1 MISQRVK
8 KIGLLDLRLNAAE
21 ERNFTFVLPHD
32 WTVLRRRDMLFAL
45 CVVFHA
51 TNFFY
56 YRLPQGKSR
65 LGRDQLTS
73 SSGDIF
79 AALCCAMLCYA
90 MHCKKLILY
99 LLQTMHCLAMLWMI
113 VGKAILG
120 LRMTWMEAS

>member
-1 MISQRVK
+1 MLNWW
-8 KIGLLDLRLNAAE
+8 KIGCVGIYAGMITIGFLEQNALKPILTKICTSGHFLPASARQKPVR
-21 ERNFTFVLPHD
+21 ERSAH
-32 WTVLRRRDMLFAL
+32 
-45 CVVFHA
+45 
-51 TNFFY
+51 
-56 YRLPQGKSR
+56 
-65 LGRDQLTS
+65 S
-73 SSGDIF
+73 SPSGDIF

>member
-1 MISQRVK
+1 MM
-8 KIGLLDLRLNAAE
+8 
-21 ERNFTFVLPHD
+21 
-32 WTVLRRRDMLFAL
+32 MLIHYEWPLFLSPIRAII
-45 CVVFHA
+45 F
-51 TNFFY
+51 

-113 VGKAILG
+113 VG
-120 LRMTWMEAS
+120 